1 VRLFLLLNK
10 KNQNKM
16 NKKIAVPVDNEGNLD
31 GHFGHCTYFAVFE
44 ANEKSVLSTE
54 KLTPPPHE
62 PGLLPKWLAEKDVTD
77 ILAGGM
83 GNRAIQ
89 IFNHHKVNVFVGA
102 PKLKAEELV
111 NGFLNESI
119 QFTANYCDH

>member
-1 VRLFLLLNK
+1 
-10 KNQNKM
+10 M
-16 NKKIAVPVDNEGNLD
+16 NKKIAVPVDGEGILD
-31 GHFGHCTYFAVFE
+31 GHFGHCKFFAVFE
-44 ANEKSVLSTE
+44 TQEGSVLATG

-62 PGLLPKWLAEKDVTD
+62 PGVLPKWLAEEGVTD
-77 ILAGGM
+77 VLAGGM

-119 QFTANYCDH
+119 QFNANYCDH